1 LDKVGPTKT
10 IALSLPLSE
19 QPGDKIDRYKL
30 LEQIGEGG
38 FGVVYV
44 AEQQEPVRRSVAL
57 KIIKL
62 GMDTKE
68 VIARF
73 EAERQAL
80 ALMDHPHIA
89 KVLDAGA
96 TAGGRPYFVMELVK
110 GERITDYCD
119 KNNLTTRQR
128 LDLFVQICQAIQH
141 AHQKGIIHR
150 DIKPSN
156 ILVAMQDG
164 TPVPK
169 VIDFGI
175 AKATQHRLTDET
187 IHTALEQIIGTP
199 AYMSPEQAEMTGLD
213 IDTRSDIYS
222 LGVLLYELL
231 TGKTPFDP
239 KALMARGIEE
249 MRRAIRE
256 EEPQRPSTRLTTMDE
271 GELTTTAK
279 RRQTDAPKL
288 VHLVRGDLDWIVM
301 KCLEKD
307 RTRRYETANGLAADL
322 LRHLNNEP
330 VVARPPSNAYR
341 FQKMVRRN
349 TLACAAAAA
358 AALALLLGVVAS
370 AWEAERAR
378 QAERAATSALRQ
390 ARAAEK
396 KAVDERSRAE
406 SSAKEAKATLS
417 ASEFL
422 QGSRALAEGH
432 PSDALAYLARSL
444 SDDPDND
451 AASTR
456 LATLLASR
464 SWMVPTVVLQHGQ
477 HMKSAQFSADGKRIL
492 TVSGD
497 FTNAS
502 AQVWDAQSGQLLTRP
517 LQYGSNVY
525 SAQFSTDGKRILT
538 VWAQGRNFTA
548 RAWDSQSGHALT
560 EPLNLGTNVYGAEF
574 SPDGKRIVAGLMEK
588 TAPVWDVQS
597 GQRLSELSPRNGHVR
612 FAHFSPDGQRI
623 VTFSIDRT
631 NIITQVWDAQSG
643 QPLAEPLKY
652 GLFVLA
658 AQFSPDGKRIVTAGS
673 EITNGTAQVWD
684 VESGQPLG
692 APLKH
697 GSYLTSALFS
707 PDGKRILTTSSD
719 HNARVWDAQSGQPL
733 TEPLKHDQSVDSA
746 SFSSDGKRIVT
757 ASGDHTARVW
767 DTQSGQTLT
776 ESLQHGSGVTS
787 AQFSPDG
794 KRIITVSRD
803 GTARVWDAENDQP
816 PLTNILKHGP
826 FVTLA
831 LFSPDGKRIVTAAVD
846 VQNFPVRVWDAQSG
860 QPLTGPMRHSGFVT
874 AAEFSLDGKEI
885 LTASMDDTNVTER
898 LWDAQS
904 GQLLSEPF
912 KHGQMM
918 HSAHLS
924 PDGKR
929 IVVTAGYHTNGTA
942 RVLDARTGQ
951 PLTEPMHAGDVTSAE
966 FSPDGKRIVTASRDG
981 TARVWDA
988 QSGQPLTAPLKHDF
1002 AVNSAQFSPDGKRIV
1017 TGSYDRTARVW
1028 DAQSGQP
1035 LTEPMKH
1042 DNFVVSAQFSRD
1054 GKRVVT
1060 ASKDGSARV
1069 WDAQSGLPLTGP
1081 LHHDD
1086 EVDSAQFSQDGK
1098 RIVTASYDGTTRVWD
1113 ARSGLPLTE
1122 ALLHNGHVK
1131 SAQFSPDG
1139 QRILTVSQR
1148 DYTAEI
1154 WDIAPSS
1161 ENHPAW
1167 LPQLAEAIS
1176 GQMLSKAGILEPT
1189 RLNRGDVIN
1198 RLRQEL
1204 SQEPDDDGWAVWG
1217 RWFLGDSA
1225 TRTISPFCTRTV
1237 PEYIEDRIAENTLP
1251 SLAEAE
1257 KLAAYNSELLDRI
1270 ALARSKLHPATLN
1283 QEADVLAAQGKLA
1296 EAETKYAEA
1305 LEINRK
1311 IWTNDPA
1318 KWSTNRAGLANIRA
1332 RTGRWKEAEEDYA
1345 KVIEARPEDD
1355 VTCFAMAALLV
1366 HNGDLEGYRAHC
1378 ARVMTRFGSTQD
1390 ALIAGRLA
1398 KECLILPGSGVD
1410 LEAAGKLAES
1420 AVKAG
1425 KRGPY
1430 YSLLQFTK
1438 GLAEYRQGRFASAV
1452 EWEQKALAAGTADFP
1467 QAPAWLA
1474 TAMARDAQ
1482 AWTVLAMAYWQLKQ
1496 PDEARAA
1503 LAKGDEIID
1512 SKLPQL
1518 ESGDIGADWW
1528 NWIINHALMKE
1539 AKELIEGQTSIK

>member
-1 LDKVGPTKT
+1 MPEARKCSSCGTELPADASADAKASSSAKAMEDAMAERPTALCPRCSPSTGMDTTTPPGQVDPAKT

-19 QPGDKIDRYKL
+19 QPGERIGRYKL

-44 AEQQEPVRRSVAL
+44 AEQQEPVRRRVAL

-68 VIARF
+68 VIGRF

-80 ALMDHPHIA
+80 ALMDHPNIA
-89 KVLDAGA
+89 KVFDAGA
-96 TAGGRPYFVMELVK
+96 TTGGRPYFVMELVK
-110 GERITDYCD
+110 GERMTDYCD
-119 KNNLTTRQR
+119 KQNLTTRQR
-128 LDLFVQICQAIQH
+128 LDLFIQICHAIQH

-156 ILVAMQDG
+156 ILVAIQDG
-164 TPVPK
+164 TPTPK

-175 AKATQHRLTDET
+175 AKATEHRLTDKT
-187 IHTALEQIIGTP
+187 VYTALEQIIGTP
-199 AYMSPEQAEMTGLD
+199 AYMSPEQAEMTGQD

-239 KALMARGIEE
+239 KELMARGIEE

-256 EEPQRPSTRLTTMDE
+256 QEPRRPSTRLTTMDK
-271 GELTTTAK
+271 GELTTTAR

-330 VVARPPSNAYR
+330 VVARPPSSAYR

-349 TLACAAAAA
+349 KLACAAAAA
-358 AALALLLGVVAS
+358 VALALLLGVVAS
-370 AWEAERAR
+370 AWEAERAK
-378 QAERAATSALRQ
+378 QSERTATTALAQ

-406 SSAKEAKATLS
+406 ASAKEAKTTLS

-422 QGSRALAEGH
+422 QGSRALSEGH

-444 SDDPDND
+444 TDDPDND

-464 SWMVPTVVLQHGQ
+464 SWMVPTVVLEHGQ
-477 HMKSAQFSADGKRIL
+477 HMKSAQFSPDGKRIL

-497 FTNAS
+497 PTNAT
-502 AQVWDAQSGQLLTRP
+502 AQLWDAQSGQLLTTP
-517 LQYGSNVY
+517 FQYGSNVY

-548 RAWDSQSGHALT
+548 RAWDARTGQPAT
-560 EPLNLGTNVYGAEF
+560 ELLNLGTNVYGAEF

-588 TAPVWDVQS
+588 TALVRDVQS
-597 GQRLSELSPRNGHVR
+597 GQRLSELSLRAGNVR
-612 FAHFSPDGQRI
+612 FARFSPDGQRI
-623 VTFSIDRT
+623 VTFAMDRT

-643 QPLAEPLKY
+643 QLVGEPLKH
-652 GLFVLA
+652 GLFMFS

-673 EITNGTAQVWD
+673 LITNETAQVWD
-684 VESGQPLG
+684 AESGQPLG

-707 PDGKRILTTSSD
+707 PDGKRILTTSTD
-719 HNARVWDAQSGQPL
+719 HTARVWDAQSGQPL

-746 SFSSDGKRIVT
+746 QFSPDGKRIVT
-757 ASGDHTARVW
+757 ASGDRTARVW
-767 DTQSGQTLT
+767 DAQSGQPLT
-776 ESLQHGSGVTS
+776 ESLEHGRHVNS

-794 KRIITVSRD
+794 KRILTVSID
-803 GTARVWDAENDQP
+803 GIARVWDAENDQP

-831 LFSPDGKRIVTAAVD
+831 QFSPDGKRIVTAAVD

-860 QPLTGPMRHSGFVT
+860 QPLTGTMRHSGFVT

-885 LTASMDDTNVTER
+885 LTASMDVTNVTEK

-904 GQLLSEPF
+904 GQLLGEPF
-912 KHGQMM
+912 KHGQFM
-918 HSAHLS
+918 HPAHLS

-929 IVVTAGYHTNGTA
+929 IVVTAGYYTNGMA
-942 RVLDARTGQ
+942 QVLDARTGQ
-951 PLTEPMHAGDVTSAE
+951 ALTEPMHGGDVTTAE
-966 FSPDGKRIVTASRDG
+966 FSPEGKRIVTASRDG
-981 TARVWDA
+981 MARVWDA

-1017 TGSYDRTARVW
+1017 TGSYDDTARVW

-1081 LHHDD
+1081 MHHDN
-1086 EVDSAQFSQDGK
+1086 EVISAEFSQDGK
-1098 RIVTASYDGTTRVWD
+1098 RIVTASYDGTARVWD
-1113 ARSGLPLTE
+1113 AKTGLPLTD
-1122 ALLHNGHVK
+1122 ALQHNGSVK
-1131 SAQFSPDG
+1131 SVQFSPDG
-1139 QRILTVSQR
+1139 QRILAVAR
-1148 DYTAEI
+1148 ADYTACV
-1154 WDIAPSS
+1154 WDVAPAS
-1161 ENHPAW
+1161 ENHPVW

-1176 GQMLSKAGILEPT
+1176 GQMLNKEGILEPT
-1189 RLNRGDVIN
+1189 RLNRGEIIN
-1198 RLRQEL
+1198 RLREEL
-1204 SQEPDDDGWAVWG
+1204 NRAPDDDSWAVWG
-1217 RWFLGDSA
+1217 RWFLGDPA
-1225 TRTISPFCTRTV
+1225 TRTISPFSTRTV
-1237 PEYIEDRIAENTLP
+1237 PEYIEDRITENTLA

-1257 KLAAYNSELLDRI
+1257 KLAAYNSELLERI
-1270 ALARSKLHPATLN
+1270 AQARSTLHPTALN
-1283 QEADVLAAQGKLA
+1283 QEADVLAAQGRLV
-1296 EAETKYAEA
+1296 EAESKYVEA

-1318 KWSTNRAGLANIRA
+1318 KF
-1332 RTGRWKEAEEDYA
+1332 
-1345 KVIEARPEDD
+1345 
-1355 VTCFAMAALLV
+1355 VT
-1366 HNGDLEGYRAHC
+1366 
-1378 ARVMTRFGSTQD
+1378 
-1390 ALIAGRLA
+1390 
-1398 KECLILPGSGVD
+1398 K
-1410 LEAAGKLAES
+1410 
-1420 AVKAG
+1420 
-1425 KRGPY
+1425 PY
-1430 YSLLQFTK
+1430 YSPFPRILSGQIDIYAYETNRSDTKSRHRRRLFAGAPVGFAAPFNPKDVAADPALLLHVDCDALARQFRRPIDPFRTGGAGQIGGGGRDLRLRLAQAVARVD
-1438 GLAEYRQGRFASAV
+1438 GLYDRGASQGRRADRLCGFRPQPPDHAGQSGRWLP
-1452 EWEQKALAAGTADFP
+1452 ERHQRLARHLLLAG
-1467 QAPAWLA
+1467 
-1474 TAMARDAQ
+1474 
-1482 AWTVLAMAYWQLKQ
+1482 
-1496 PDEARAA
+1496 
-1503 LAKGDEIID
+1503 
-1512 SKLPQL
+1512 
-1518 ESGDIGADWW
+1518 
-1528 NWIINHALMKE
+1528 
-1539 AKELIEGQTSIK
+1539 